1 MGPGEQQLLDRP
13 GVRVFAGNGHPGN
26 DQITCGQHIGA
37 NPTGERI
44 EYRCRTGPR
53 EAPHGARGQDR
64 NRPGIGIDRRCHR
77 RPTGRVVHRRNL
89 AHTPTPS
96 QAALG
101 PAPDSRPPP
110 PLPVAASVAAL
121 APCPHRRVCI
131 RVPPARP
138 TSVRRA
144 ARPGR
149 VRHRPPPVARA
160 DLGRSQ
166 GQPGPSRTP
175 PLVSAAALPRA
186 GAPQSVVR
194 SPPWRVVRRRMPLR
208 KALSAS

>member
-89 AHTPTPS
+89 APHPHAKSGSVRTSARQQTTAAVAGRS
-96 QAALG
+96 QRRSVSTV
-101 PAPDSRPPP
+101 PAPESVYPGTASATHFCPSRSTPRPGAASTTTRSACRP
-110 PLPVAASVAAL
+110 GPVARTAGTITDTAASVSSGTA
-121 APCPHRRVCI
+121 
-131 RVPPARP
+131 
-138 TSVRRA
+138 TGRRA
-144 ARPGR
+144 TVGSPIATM
-149 VRHRPPPVARA
+149 ASSTTA
-160 DLGRSQ
+160 DA
-166 GQPGPSRTP
+166 T
-175 PLVSAAALPRA
+175 A
-186 GAPQSVVR
+186 
-194 SPPWRVVRRRMPLR
+194 
-208 KALSAS
+208 ALSAS